1 MWCDL
6 DCMIRLQCTALVW
19 RRNVGGFLFYCVRV
33 LDASTDVV
41 RLGLAQEQ
49 TEDHSLEYLLDII
62 SDDDAE
68 DGRIVGKIADGE
80 LSR

>member
-1 MWCDL
+1 M
-6 DCMIRLQCTALVW
+6 QCTALVW
-19 RRNVGGFLFYCVRV
+19 RRNIGGFLFYCVGV

-68 DGRIVGKIADGE
+68 DGRIVGKTADGE

>member
-1 MWCDL
+1 M
-6 DCMIRLQCTALVW
+6 
-19 RRNVGGFLFYCVRV
+19 RV

>member
-1 MWCDL
+1 M
-6 DCMIRLQCTALVW
+6 QCTALVW

>member
-1 MWCDL
+1 
-6 DCMIRLQCTALVW
+6 MIRLQCTALAW

>member
-1 MWCDL
+1 M
-6 DCMIRLQCTALVW
+6 QCTALVW

-33 LDASTDVV
+33 LDSSTDVV

>member
-1 MWCDL
+1 
-6 DCMIRLQCTALVW
+6 MIRLRCTALVW

>member
-1 MWCDL
+1 
-6 DCMIRLQCTALVW
+6 MIRLQCTALVW

>member
-1 MWCDL
+1 
-6 DCMIRLQCTALVW
+6 MIRLQCTALVW

-62 SDDDAE
+62 TDDDDDAE
-68 DGRIVGKIADGE
+68 EGRIVGETAVGE

>member
-1 MWCDL
+1 
-6 DCMIRLQCTALVW
+6 MIRLQCTALVW

-68 DGRIVGKIADGE
+68 DGRIMGKIADGE